1 MNRSSTASPETHV
14 TVEDLIAEEDK
25 VVVRLSMSVTRYV
38 RKETSMAKAG
48 DIIDNPVTGEH
59 IVVLQSAQETDGEL
73 FAFELSI
80 KPHGFVSAEHIH
92 LKQEEIF
99 EVTRGTIR
107 FRIHGKEADVVVGQ
121 SVVVPAGTPHT
132 LWNASDEEV
141 AMSVCVRPALNAETA
156 FEILFGLARDGKTN
170 KHGLPNIFQMAV
182 IVADYQDIIKVLV
195 PPPVRGLLK
204 LLTPPARLLGYRSS
218 YPQYSVTQQRPAAEL
233 LADS

>member
-48 DIIDNPVTGEH
+48 DIID
-59 IVVLQSAQETDGEL
+59 
-73 FAFELSI
+73 
-80 KPHGFVSAEHIH
+80 KPHVFVSAEHIH

-99 EVTRGTIR
+99 EVTMGTIR